1 MVWLI
6 IGVILTIIIVGI
18 LKDTH
23 AIRNYDRDREN
34 ILLDLSPSSLTS
46 GAVVSILMLLLQ
58 E

>member
-34 ILLDLSPSSLTS
+34 ILLDLSPSRVGLN
-46 GAVVSILMLLLQ
+46 GNVKQML
-58 E
+58 

>member
-34 ILLDLSPSSLTS
+34 ILLDLSPSR
-46 GAVVSILMLLLQ
+46 V
-58 E
+58 